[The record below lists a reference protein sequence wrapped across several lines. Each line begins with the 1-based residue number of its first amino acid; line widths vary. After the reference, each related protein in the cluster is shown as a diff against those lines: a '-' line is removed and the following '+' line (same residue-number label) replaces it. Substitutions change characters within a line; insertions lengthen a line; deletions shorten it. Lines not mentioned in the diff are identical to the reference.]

1 MEARS
6 SGHLDACVE
15 RRRDALLGRRG
26 RKGDVLCSARARF
39 SGKVLTAIKKKKNK
53 KRQILIHDFST
64 KFPSHPFFLI
74 FRNKIKVIQRI
85 LQTRISQFHSQQ
97 HSKKQYFNT
106 FREILNLNHEK

>member
-39 SGKVLTAIKKKKNK
+39 SGKVLTAIKKKNK
-53 KRQILIHDFST
+53 KSD
-64 KFPSHPFFLI
+64 KF
-74 FRNKIKVIQRI
+74 
-85 LQTRISQFHSQQ
+85 
-97 HSKKQYFNT
+97 
-106 FREILNLNHEK
+106 

>member
-39 SGKVLTAIKKKKNK
+39 SGKVLTAIKKKQKATNFDP
-53 KRQILIHDFST
+53 RFFNQIS
-64 KFPSHPFFLI
+64 P
-74 FRNKIKVIQRI
+74 I
-85 LQTRISQFHSQQ
+85 LSS
-97 HSKKQYFNT
+97 
-106 FREILNLNHEK
+106 